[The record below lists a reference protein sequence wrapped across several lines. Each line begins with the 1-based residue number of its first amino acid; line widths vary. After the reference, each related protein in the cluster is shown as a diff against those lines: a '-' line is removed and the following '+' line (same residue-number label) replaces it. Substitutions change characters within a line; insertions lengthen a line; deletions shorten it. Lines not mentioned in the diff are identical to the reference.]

1 MAKSTPIF
9 RQKKE
14 VLSNKEMVM
23 TGASEYTQY
32 RPFTYFEPKLK
43 NRFVLYLDV
52 QGIYI
57 PTYLVKSATKPG
69 FSYDNIELQYINTKT
84 NFKGK
89 MTWDPIEII
98 LYDPVAAHRFSPRA
112 LNNPFVDPLSS
123 SEDVKNDSSVLVYE
137 WIMSSHSNYLKG
149 KEYALE
155 TYKKTLILE
164 TLMPRT
170 NVQSERWEIHGAYV
184 SAVKWGDLDMSD
196 DSLSTVSVTITYD
209 YALIK
214 DANER
219 KILPYNTGESFGT
232 LNNSIKPLN
241 PAVRPV
247 GLLPKSFRGQGLA

>member
-9 RQKKE
+9 RQKKIDRT
-14 VLSNKEMVM
+14 VAVDS

-32 RPFTYFEPKLK
+32 RPFAYFEPKLK

-69 FSYDNIELQYINTKT
+69 FTYDNIELQYINSKT

-89 MTWDPIEII
+89 MTWDPIEIV

-112 LNNPFVDPLSS
+112 ANNPFVDSLSS
-123 SEDVKNDSSVLVYE
+123 SEEVSNDSSVLIYE
-137 WIMSSHSNYLKG
+137 WIMTTHSNYVEG
-149 KEYALE
+149 REYALE

-170 NVQSERWEIHGAYV
+170 NIQSERWEIHGAYV
-184 SAVKWGDLDMSD
+184 SAVKWGDLDLSD
-196 DSLSTVSVTITYD
+196 DSLSTCSITIMYD

-214 DANER
+214 DANQRKVIPYDKER
-219 KILPYNTGESFGT
+219 INPLATLPD
-232 LNNSIKPLN
+232 SIKSLN
-241 PAVRPV
+241 QKIPSV
-247 GLLPKSFRGQGLA
+247 GLLPRA

>member
-9 RQKKE
+9 RQKKIDRT
-14 VLSNKEMVM
+14 VAVDS

-32 RPFTYFEPKLK
+32 RPFAYFEPKLK

-69 FSYDNIELQYINTKT
+69 FTYDNIELQYINSKT

-89 MTWDPIEII
+89 MTWDPIEIV

-112 LNNPFVDPLSS
+112 ANNPFVDSLSS
-123 SEDVKNDSSVLVYE
+123 SEEVSNDSSVLIYE
-137 WIMSSHSNYLKG
+137 WIMTTHSNYVEG

-170 NVQSERWEIHGAYV
+170 NIQSERWEIHGAYV
-184 SAVKWGDLDMSD
+184 SAVKWGELDLSD
-196 DSLSTVSVTITYD
+196 DSLSTCSITIMYD

-214 DANER
+214 DANQRKVIPYDKER
-219 KILPYNTGESFGT
+219 INPLATLPD
-232 LNNSIKPLN
+232 SIKSLN
-241 PAVRPV
+241 QKIPSV
-247 GLLPKSFRGQGLA
+247 GLLPKA

>member
-9 RQKKE
+9 RQKKIDRT
-14 VLSNKEMVM
+14 VAVDS

-32 RPFTYFEPKLK
+32 RPFAYFEPKLK

-69 FSYDNIELQYINTKT
+69 FTYDNIELQYINSKT

-89 MTWDPIEII
+89 MTWDPIEIV

-112 LNNPFVDPLSS
+112 ANNPFVDSLSS
-123 SEDVKNDSSVLVYE
+123 SEEVSNDSSVLIYE
-137 WIMSSHSNYLKG
+137 WIMNTHSNYVEG
-149 KEYALE
+149 REYALE

-170 NVQSERWEIHGAYV
+170 NIQSERWEIHGAYV
-184 SAVKWGDLDMSD
+184 SAVKWGELDLSD
-196 DSLSTVSVTITYD
+196 DSLSTCSVTIMYD

-214 DANER
+214 DANQRKVIPYDKER
-219 KILPYNTGESFGT
+219 INPLATLPD
-232 LNNSIKPLN
+232 SIKSLN
-241 PAVRPV
+241 QKIPSV
-247 GLLPKSFRGQGLA
+247 GLLPRA

>member
-9 RQKKE
+9 RQKKIDRT
-14 VLSNKEMVM
+14 VAVDS

-32 RPFTYFEPKLK
+32 RPFAYFEPKLK

-57 PTYLVKSATKPG
+57 PSYLVKSATKPG
-69 FSYDNIELQYINTKT
+69 FTYDNIELQYINTKT

-89 MTWDPIEII
+89 MTWDPIEIV

-112 LNNPFVDPLSS
+112 ANNPFVDSLSS
-123 SEDVKNDSSVLVYE
+123 SEEVSNDSSVLIYE
-137 WIMSSHSNYLKG
+137 WIMNTHSNYVEG
-149 KEYALE
+149 REYALE

-170 NVQSERWEIHGAYV
+170 NIQSERWEIHGAYV
-184 SAVKWGDLDMSD
+184 SAVKWGELDLSD
-196 DSLSTVSVTITYD
+196 DSLSTCSVTIMYD

-214 DANER
+214 DANQRKVIPYDKER
-219 KILPYNTGESFGT
+219 INPLATLPD
-232 LNNSIKPLN
+232 SIKSLN
-241 PAVRPV
+241 QKIPSV
-247 GLLPKSFRGQGLA
+247 GLLPRA

>member
-1 MAKSTPIF
+1 MAKSTPVF
-9 RQKKE
+9 RKKKE
-14 VLSNKEMVM
+14 ILSQEAVIS
-23 TGASEYTQY
+23 GAPEYTQY
-32 RPFTYFEPKLK
+32 RPFAYFEPKLK

-69 FSYDNIELQYINTKT
+69 FSYENIELQYINTKT

-89 MTWDPIEII
+89 MTWDPIEIV

-112 LNNPFVDPLSS
+112 SANLEVDALSS
-123 SEDVKNDSSVLVYE
+123 SEDVQNDSSVLVYE
-137 WIMSSHSNYLKG
+137 WIMGSHSNYVEG
-149 KEYALE
+149 REYALE
-155 TYKKTLILE
+155 TYKKTLVLE

-196 DSLSTVSVTITYD
+196 DSLSTVSVTIMYD

-219 KILPYNTGESFGT
+219 KILPYFNKIPSDVS
-232 LNNSIKPLN
+232 NIISAHQK
-241 PAVRPV
+241 
-247 GLLPKSFRGQGLA
+247 GLLSI

>member
-9 RQKKE
+9 RQKKIDRS
-14 VLSNKEMVM
+14 VAIDT

-32 RPFTYFEPKLK
+32 RPFAYFEPKLK

-57 PTYLVKSATKPG
+57 PSYLVKSATKPG
-69 FSYDNIELQYINTKT
+69 FTYDNIELQYINTKT

-89 MTWDPIEII
+89 MTWDPIEVV

-112 LNNPFVDPLSS
+112 ANNPFVDPLSS
-123 SEDVKNDSSVLVYE
+123 SEEVSNDSSVLIYE
-137 WIMSSHSNYLKG
+137 WILNTHSNYIG
-149 KEYALE
+149 GREYALE
-155 TYKKTLILE
+155 TYKKTLVLE

-170 NVQSERWEIHGAYV
+170 NIQSERWEIHGAYV
-184 SAVKWGDLDMSD
+184 SSVKWGELDLSD
-196 DSLSTVSVTITYD
+196 DSLSTCSITIMYD

-219 KILPYNTGESFGT
+219 KVLPYNGDSIF
-232 LNNSIKPLN
+232 NKIKPESII
-241 PAVRPV
+241 PAS
-247 GLLPKSFRGQGLA
+247 LRGQGLA

>member
-9 RQKKE
+9 RQKKIDRT
-14 VLSNKEMVM
+14 VAVDS

-32 RPFTYFEPKLK
+32 RPFAYFEPKLK

-69 FSYDNIELQYINTKT
+69 FTYDNIELQYINSKT

-89 MTWDPIEII
+89 MTWDPIEIV

-112 LNNPFVDPLSS
+112 ANNPFVDSLSS
-123 SEDVKNDSSVLVYE
+123 SEEVSNDSSVLIYE
-137 WIMSSHSNYLKG
+137 WIMNTHSNYVEG
-149 KEYALE
+149 REYALE

-170 NVQSERWEIHGAYV
+170 NIQSERWEIHGAYV
-184 SAVKWGDLDMSD
+184 SAVKWGELDLSD
-196 DSLSTVSVTITYD
+196 DSLSTCSITIMYD

-214 DANER
+214 DANQRKVIPYDKER
-219 KILPYNTGESFGT
+219 INPLATLPD
-232 LNNSIKPLN
+232 SIKSLN
-241 PAVRPV
+241 QKIPSV
-247 GLLPKSFRGQGLA
+247 GLLPRA

>member
-9 RQKKE
+9 RQKKIDRT
-14 VLSNKEMVM
+14 VAVDS

-32 RPFTYFEPKLK
+32 RPFAYFEPKLK

-57 PTYLVKSATKPG
+57 PSYLVKSATKPG
-69 FSYDNIELQYINTKT
+69 FTYDNIELQYINSKT

-89 MTWDPIEII
+89 MTWDPIEIV

-112 LNNPFVDPLSS
+112 ANNPFVDSLSS
-123 SEDVKNDSSVLVYE
+123 SEEVSNDSSVLIYE
-137 WIMSSHSNYLKG
+137 WIMNTHSNYVEG

-170 NVQSERWEIHGAYV
+170 NIQSERWEIHGAYV
-184 SAVKWGDLDMSD
+184 SAVKWGDLDLSD
-196 DSLSTVSVTITYD
+196 DSLSTCTVTIMYD

-214 DANER
+214 DANQRKVIPYDKER
-219 KILPYNTGESFGT
+219 INPLATLPD
-232 LNNSIKPLN
+232 SIKSLN
-241 PAVRPV
+241 QKIPSV
-247 GLLPKSFRGQGLA
+247 GLLPRA

>member
-9 RQKKE
+9 RQKKIDRT
-14 VLSNKEMVM
+14 VAVDS

-32 RPFTYFEPKLK
+32 RPFAYFEPKLK

-69 FSYDNIELQYINTKT
+69 FTYDNIELQYINSKT

-89 MTWDPIEII
+89 MTWDPIEIV

-112 LNNPFVDPLSS
+112 ANNPFVDSLSS
-123 SEDVKNDSSVLVYE
+123 SEEVSNDSSVLIYE
-137 WIMSSHSNYLKG
+137 WIMTTHSNYVEG

-170 NVQSERWEIHGAYV
+170 NIQSERWEIHGAYV
-184 SAVKWGDLDMSD
+184 SAVKWGELDLSD
-196 DSLSTVSVTITYD
+196 DSLSTCSVTIMYD

-214 DANER
+214 DANQRKVIPYDKER
-219 KILPYNTGESFGT
+219 INPLATLPD
-232 LNNSIKPLN
+232 SIKSLN
-241 PAVRPV
+241 QKIPSV
-247 GLLPKSFRGQGLA
+247 GLLPRA

>member
-9 RQKKE
+9 RQKKIDRT
-14 VLSNKEMVM
+14 VAVDS

-32 RPFTYFEPKLK
+32 RPFAYFEPKLK

-57 PTYLVKSATKPG
+57 PSYLVKSATKPG
-69 FSYDNIELQYINTKT
+69 FTYDNIELQYINSKT

-89 MTWDPIEII
+89 MTWDPIEIV

-112 LNNPFVDPLSS
+112 ANNPFVDSLSS
-123 SEDVKNDSSVLVYE
+123 SEEVSNDSSVLIYE
-137 WIMSSHSNYLKG
+137 WIMNTHSNYVEG
-149 KEYALE
+149 REYALE

-170 NVQSERWEIHGAYV
+170 NIQSERWEIHGAYV
-184 SAVKWGDLDMSD
+184 SAVKWGELDLSD
-196 DSLSTVSVTITYD
+196 DSLSTCSVTIMYD

-214 DANER
+214 DANQRKVIPYDKER
-219 KILPYNTGESFGT
+219 INPLATLPD
-232 LNNSIKPLN
+232 SIKSLN
-241 PAVRPV
+241 QKIPSV
-247 GLLPKSFRGQGLA
+247 GLLPRA

>member
-9 RQKKE
+9 RQKKIDKT
-14 VLSNKEMVM
+14 VAFDS

-32 RPFTYFEPKLK
+32 RPFAYFEPKLK

-89 MTWDPIEII
+89 MTWDPIEIV
-98 LYDPVAAHRFSPRA
+98 LYDPVAAHTFSPKA

-123 SEDVKNDSSVLVYE
+123 SEDVNNDSSVLVYE

-149 KEYALE
+149 REYALE

-170 NVQSERWEIHGAYV
+170 NIQSERWEIHGAYV

-219 KILPYNTGESFGT
+219 KVIPYNKERINPLQT
-232 LNNSIKPLN
+232 LPDSIKSLN
-241 PAVRPV
+241 QKIPSV
-247 GLLPKSFRGQGLA
+247 GLLPRA

>member
-9 RQKKE
+9 RQKKIDRT
-14 VLSNKEMVM
+14 VAVDS

-32 RPFTYFEPKLK
+32 RPFAYFEPKLK

-57 PTYLVKSATKPG
+57 PSYLVKSATKPG
-69 FSYDNIELQYINTKT
+69 FTYDNIELQYINSKT

-89 MTWDPIEII
+89 MTWDPIEIV

-112 LNNPFVDPLSS
+112 ANNPFVDSLSS
-123 SEDVKNDSSVLVYE
+123 SEEVSNDSSVLIYE
-137 WIMSSHSNYLKG
+137 WIMTTHSNYVEG
-149 KEYALE
+149 REYALE

-170 NVQSERWEIHGAYV
+170 NIQSERWEIHGAYV
-184 SAVKWGDLDMSD
+184 SAVKWGELDLSD
-196 DSLSTVSVTITYD
+196 DSLSTCSVTIMYD

-214 DANER
+214 DANQR
-219 KILPYNTGESFGT
+219 KVIPYNKERINPLAT
-232 LNNSIKPLN
+232 LPDSIKSLN
-241 PAVRPV
+241 QKIPSV
-247 GLLPKSFRGQGLA
+247 GLLPRA

>member
-9 RQKKE
+9 RQKKIDRT
-14 VLSNKEMVM
+14 VAVDS

-32 RPFTYFEPKLK
+32 RPFAYFEPKLK
-43 NRFVLYLDV
+43 NRFVLYSDV

-69 FSYDNIELQYINTKT
+69 FTYDNIELQYINSKT

-89 MTWDPIEII
+89 MTWDPIEIV

-112 LNNPFVDPLSS
+112 ANNPFVDSLSS
-123 SEDVKNDSSVLVYE
+123 SEEVSNDSSVLIYE
-137 WIMSSHSNYLKG
+137 WIMTTHSNYVEG

-170 NVQSERWEIHGAYV
+170 NIQSERWEIHGAYV
-184 SAVKWGDLDMSD
+184 SAVKWGELDLSD
-196 DSLSTVSVTITYD
+196 DSLSTCSITIMYD

-214 DANER
+214 DANQRKVIPYDKER
-219 KILPYNTGESFGT
+219 INPLATLPD
-232 LNNSIKPLN
+232 SIKSLN
-241 PAVRPV
+241 QKIPSV
-247 GLLPKSFRGQGLA
+247 GLLPRA

>member
-9 RQKKE
+9 RQKKIDRT
-14 VLSNKEMVM
+14 VAIDT

-32 RPFTYFEPKLK
+32 RPFAYFEPKLK

-57 PTYLVKSATKPG
+57 PSYLVKSATKPG
-69 FSYDNIELQYINTKT
+69 FTYDNIELQYINTKT

-89 MTWDPIEII
+89 MTWDPIEIV

-112 LNNPFVDPLSS
+112 SNNPFVDPLSS
-123 SEDVKNDSSVLVYE
+123 SEEVSNDSSVLIYE
-137 WIMSSHSNYLKG
+137 WILNTHSNYIEG
-149 KEYALE
+149 REYALE

-170 NVQSERWEIHGAYV
+170 NIQSERWEIHGAYV
-184 SAVKWGDLDMSD
+184 SSVKWGDLDLSD
-196 DSLSTVSVTITYD
+196 DSLSTCSVTIMYD

-219 KILPYNTGESFGT
+219 KVLPYNGDSIF
-232 LNNSIKPLN
+232 NKIKPESII
-241 PAVRPV
+241 PAS
-247 GLLPKSFRGQGLA
+247 LRGQGLA

>member
-9 RQKKE
+9 RQKKIDRT
-14 VLSNKEMVM
+14 VAVDS

-32 RPFTYFEPKLK
+32 RPFAYFEPKLK

-69 FSYDNIELQYINTKT
+69 FTYDNIELQYINSKT

-89 MTWDPIEII
+89 MTWDPIEIV

-112 LNNPFVDPLSS
+112 ANNPFVDSLSS
-123 SEDVKNDSSVLVYE
+123 SEEVSNDSSVLIYE
-137 WIMSSHSNYLKG
+137 WIMTTHSNYVEG
-149 KEYALE
+149 REYALE

-170 NVQSERWEIHGAYV
+170 NIQSERWEIHGAYV
-184 SAVKWGDLDMSD
+184 SAVKWGELDLSD
-196 DSLSTVSVTITYD
+196 DSLSTCSITIMYD

-214 DANER
+214 DANQRKVIPYDKER
-219 KILPYNTGESFGT
+219 INPLATLPD
-232 LNNSIKPLN
+232 SIKSLN
-241 PAVRPV
+241 QKIPSV
-247 GLLPKSFRGQGLA
+247 GLLPRA

>member
-9 RQKKE
+9 RQKKIDRT
-14 VLSNKEMVM
+14 VAIDS

-32 RPFTYFEPKLK
+32 RPFAYFEPKLK

-57 PTYLVKSATKPG
+57 PSYLVKSATKPG
-69 FSYDNIELQYINTKT
+69 FTYDNIELQYINTKT

-89 MTWDPIEII
+89 MTWDPIEIV

-112 LNNPFVDPLSS
+112 ANNPFVDSLSS

-137 WIMSSHSNYLKG
+137 WIMNSHSNYLKG

-196 DSLSTVSVTITYD
+196 DSLSTVSVTIMYD

-214 DANER
+214 DANEQ
-219 KILPYNTGESFGT
+219 KVLPYS
-232 LNNSIKPLN
+232 
-241 PAVRPV
+241 A
-247 GLLPKSFRGQGLA
+247 KSFNELENMANTMRRFTS

>member
-9 RQKKE
+9 RQKKIDRT
-14 VLSNKEMVM
+14 VAVDS

-32 RPFTYFEPKLK
+32 RPFAYFEPKLK

-69 FSYDNIELQYINTKT
+69 FTYDNIELQYINSKT

-89 MTWDPIEII
+89 MTWDPIEIV

-112 LNNPFVDPLSS
+112 ANNPFVDSLSS
-123 SEDVKNDSSVLVYE
+123 SEEVSNDSSVLIYE
-137 WIMSSHSNYLKG
+137 WIMTTHSNYVEG

-170 NVQSERWEIHGAYV
+170 NIQSERWEIHGAYV
-184 SAVKWGDLDMSD
+184 SAVKWGELDLSD
-196 DSLSTVSVTITYD
+196 DSLSTCSITIMYD

-214 DANER
+214 DANQRKVIPYDKER
-219 KILPYNTGESFGT
+219 INPLATLPD
-232 LNNSIKPLN
+232 SIKSLN
-241 PAVRPV
+241 QKIPSV
-247 GLLPKSFRGQGLA
+247 GLLPRA

>member
-9 RQKKE
+9 RQKKIDRS
-14 VLSNKEMVM
+14 VAIDT

-32 RPFTYFEPKLK
+32 RPFAYFEPKLK

-57 PTYLVKSATKPG
+57 PSYLVKSATKPG
-69 FSYDNIELQYINTKT
+69 FTYDNIELQYINTKT

-89 MTWDPIEII
+89 MTWDPIEIV

-112 LNNPFVDPLSS
+112 ANNPFVDPLSS
-123 SEDVKNDSSVLVYE
+123 SEEVSNDSSVLIYE
-137 WIMSSHSNYLKG
+137 WILNTHSNYIG
-149 KEYALE
+149 GREYALE
-155 TYKKTLILE
+155 TYKKTLVLE

-170 NVQSERWEIHGAYV
+170 NIQSERWEIHGAYV
-184 SAVKWGDLDMSD
+184 SAVKWGDLDLSD
-196 DSLSTVSVTITYD
+196 DSLSTCSITIMYD

-219 KILPYNTGESFGT
+219 KVLPYNGDSIF
-232 LNNSIKPLN
+232 NKIKPESII
-241 PAVRPV
+241 PAS
-247 GLLPKSFRGQGLA
+247 LRGQALA

>member
-9 RQKKE
+9 RQKKIDRT
-14 VLSNKEMVM
+14 VAVDS

-32 RPFTYFEPKLK
+32 RPFAYFEPKLK

-69 FSYDNIELQYINTKT
+69 FTYDNIELQYINSKT
-84 NFKGK
+84 NFNGK
-89 MTWDPIEII
+89 MTWDPIEIV

-112 LNNPFVDPLSS
+112 ANNPFVDSLSS
-123 SEDVKNDSSVLVYE
+123 SEEVSNDSSVLIYE
-137 WIMSSHSNYLKG
+137 WIMTTHSNYVEG

-170 NVQSERWEIHGAYV
+170 NIQSERWEIHGAYV
-184 SAVKWGDLDMSD
+184 SAVKWGELDLSD
-196 DSLSTVSVTITYD
+196 DSLSTCSITIMYD

-214 DANER
+214 DANQRKVIPYDKER
-219 KILPYNTGESFGT
+219 INPLATLPD
-232 LNNSIKPLN
+232 SIKSLN
-241 PAVRPV
+241 QKIPSV
-247 GLLPKSFRGQGLA
+247 GLLPRA

>member
-9 RQKKE
+9 RQKKIDRS
-14 VLSNKEMVM
+14 VAIDT

-32 RPFTYFEPKLK
+32 RPFAYFEPKLK

-57 PTYLVKSATKPG
+57 PSYLVKSATKPG
-69 FSYDNIELQYINTKT
+69 FTYDNIELQYINTKT

-89 MTWDPIEII
+89 MTWDPIEIV

-112 LNNPFVDPLSS
+112 ANNPFVDPLSS
-123 SEDVKNDSSVLVYE
+123 SEEVSNDSSVLIYE
-137 WIMSSHSNYLKG
+137 WILNTHSNYIG
-149 KEYALE
+149 GREYALE
-155 TYKKTLILE
+155 TYKKTLVLE

-170 NVQSERWEIHGAYV
+170 NIQSERWEIHGAYV
-184 SAVKWGDLDMSD
+184 SAVKWGDLDLSD
-196 DSLSTVSVTITYD
+196 DSLSTCSITIMYD

-219 KILPYNTGESFGT
+219 KVLPYNGDSIF
-232 LNNSIKPLN
+232 NKIKPESII
-241 PAVRPV
+241 PAS
-247 GLLPKSFRGQGLA
+247 LRGQGLA

>member
-9 RQKKE
+9 RQKKIDRT
-14 VLSNKEMVM
+14 VAVDS

-32 RPFTYFEPKLK
+32 RPFAYFEPKLK

-69 FSYDNIELQYINTKT
+69 FTYDNIELQYINSKT

-89 MTWDPIEII
+89 MTWDPIEIV

-112 LNNPFVDPLSS
+112 ANNPFVDSLSS
-123 SEDVKNDSSVLVYE
+123 SEEVSNDSSVLIYE
-137 WIMSSHSNYLKG
+137 WIMTTHSNYVEG

-170 NVQSERWEIHGAYV
+170 NIQSERWEIHGAYV
-184 SAVKWGDLDMSD
+184 SAVKWGELDLSD
-196 DSLSTVSVTITYD
+196 DSLSTCSITIMYD

-214 DANER
+214 DANQRKAIPYDKER
-219 KILPYNTGESFGT
+219 INPLATLPD
-232 LNNSIKPLN
+232 SIKSLN
-241 PAVRPV
+241 QKIPSV
-247 GLLPKSFRGQGLA
+247 GLLPRA

>member
-9 RQKKE
+9 RQKKIDRT
-14 VLSNKEMVM
+14 VAVDS

-32 RPFTYFEPKLK
+32 RPFAYFEPKLK

-69 FSYDNIELQYINTKT
+69 FTYDNIELQYINSKT

-89 MTWDPIEII
+89 MTWDPIEIV

-112 LNNPFVDPLSS
+112 ANNPFVDSLSS
-123 SEDVKNDSSVLVYE
+123 SEEVSNDSSVLIYE
-137 WIMSSHSNYLKG
+137 WIMTTHSNYVEG
-149 KEYALE
+149 REYALE

-170 NVQSERWEIHGAYV
+170 NIQSERWEIHGAYV
-184 SAVKWGDLDMSD
+184 SAVKWGELDLSD
-196 DSLSTVSVTITYD
+196 DSLSTCSVTIMYD

-214 DANER
+214 DANQRKVIPYDKER
-219 KILPYNTGESFGT
+219 INPLATLPD
-232 LNNSIKPLN
+232 SIKSLN
-241 PAVRPV
+241 QKIPSV
-247 GLLPKSFRGQGLA
+247 GLLPRA

>member
-9 RQKKE
+9 RQKKIDRT
-14 VLSNKEMVM
+14 VAVDS

-32 RPFTYFEPKLK
+32 RPFAYFEPKLK

-57 PTYLVKSATKPG
+57 PSYLVKSATKPG
-69 FSYDNIELQYINTKT
+69 FTYDNIELQYINTKT

-89 MTWDPIEII
+89 MTWDPIEIV

-112 LNNPFVDPLSS
+112 ANNPFVDSLSS
-123 SEDVKNDSSVLVYE
+123 SEEVSNDSSVLIYE
-137 WIMSSHSNYLKG
+137 WIMNTHSNYVEG

-170 NVQSERWEIHGAYV
+170 NIQSERWEIHGAYV
-184 SAVKWGDLDMSD
+184 SAVKWGELDLSD
-196 DSLSTVSVTITYD
+196 DSLSTCSVTIMYD

-214 DANER
+214 DANQR
-219 KILPYNTGESFGT
+219 KVIPYNKERINPLAT
-232 LNNSIKPLN
+232 LPDSIKSLN
-241 PAVRPV
+241 QKIPSV
-247 GLLPKSFRGQGLA
+247 GLLPRA

>member
-9 RQKKE
+9 IQKKIDRT
-14 VLSNKEMVM
+14 VAVDS

-32 RPFTYFEPKLK
+32 RPFAYFEPKLK

-57 PTYLVKSATKPG
+57 PSYLVKSATKPG
-69 FSYDNIELQYINTKT
+69 FTYDNIELQYINSKT

-89 MTWDPIEII
+89 MTWDPIEIV

-112 LNNPFVDPLSS
+112 ANNPFVDSLSS
-123 SEDVKNDSSVLVYE
+123 SEEVSNDSSVLIYE
-137 WIMSSHSNYLKG
+137 WIMNTHSNYVEG
-149 KEYALE
+149 REYALE

-170 NVQSERWEIHGAYV
+170 NIQSERWEIHGAYV
-184 SAVKWGDLDMSD
+184 SAVKWGELDLSD
-196 DSLSTVSVTITYD
+196 DSLSTCSVTIMYD

-214 DANER
+214 DANQR
-219 KILPYNTGESFGT
+219 KVIPYNKERINPLAT
-232 LNNSIKPLN
+232 LPDSIKSLN
-241 PAVRPV
+241 QKIPSV
-247 GLLPKSFRGQGLA
+247 GLLPRA

>member
-9 RQKKE
+9 RQKKIDRT
-14 VLSNKEMVM
+14 VAVDS

-32 RPFTYFEPKLK
+32 RPFAYFEPKLK

-69 FSYDNIELQYINTKT
+69 FTYDNIELQYINSKT

-89 MTWDPIEII
+89 MTWDPIEIV

-112 LNNPFVDPLSS
+112 ANNPFVDSLSS
-123 SEDVKNDSSVLVYE
+123 SEEVSNDSSVLIYE
-137 WIMSSHSNYLKG
+137 WIMNTHSNYVEG

-170 NVQSERWEIHGAYV
+170 NIQSERWEIHGAYV
-184 SAVKWGDLDMSD
+184 SAVKWGELDLSD
-196 DSLSTVSVTITYD
+196 DSLSTCSVTIMYD

-214 DANER
+214 DANQR
-219 KILPYNTGESFGT
+219 KVIPYNKERINPLAT
-232 LNNSIKPLN
+232 LPDSIKSLN
-241 PAVRPV
+241 QKIPSV
-247 GLLPKSFRGQGLA
+247 GLLPRA

>member
-9 RQKKE
+9 RQKKIDRT
-14 VLSNKEMVM
+14 VAVDS

-32 RPFTYFEPKLK
+32 RPFAYFEPKLK

-69 FSYDNIELQYINTKT
+69 FTYDNIELQYINTKT

-89 MTWDPIEII
+89 MTWDPIEIV

-112 LNNPFVDPLSS
+112 ANNPFVDSLSS
-123 SEDVKNDSSVLVYE
+123 SEEVSNDSSVLIYE
-137 WIMSSHSNYLKG
+137 WIMTTHSNYVEG
-149 KEYALE
+149 REYALE

-170 NVQSERWEIHGAYV
+170 NIQSERWEIHGAYV
-184 SAVKWGDLDMSD
+184 SAVKWGELDLSD
-196 DSLSTVSVTITYD
+196 DSLSTCSVTTSGTMTVTTSYTGFTIVFGSS
-209 YALIK
+209 A
-214 DANER
+214 
-219 KILPYNTGESFGT
+219 TGELSVYGF
-232 LNNSIKPLN
+232 NK
-241 PAVRPV
+241 
-247 GLLPKSFRGQGLA
+247 

>member
-9 RQKKE
+9 RQKKIDRT
-14 VLSNKEMVM
+14 VAVDS

-32 RPFTYFEPKLK
+32 RPFAYFEPKLK

-69 FSYDNIELQYINTKT
+69 FTYDNIELQYINSKT

-89 MTWDPIEII
+89 MTWDPIEIV

-112 LNNPFVDPLSS
+112 ANNPFVDSLSS
-123 SEDVKNDSSVLVYE
+123 SEEVSNDSSVLIYE
-137 WIMSSHSNYLKG
+137 WIMTTHSNYVEG
-149 KEYALE
+149 REYALE

-170 NVQSERWEIHGAYV
+170 NIQSERWEIHGAYV
-184 SAVKWGDLDMSD
+184 SAVKWGDLDLSD
-196 DSLSTVSVTITYD
+196 DSLSTCSITIMYD

-214 DANER
+214 DANQRKVIPCDKER
-219 KILPYNTGESFGT
+219 INPLATLPD
-232 LNNSIKPLN
+232 SIKSLN
-241 PAVRPV
+241 QKIPSV
-247 GLLPKSFRGQGLA
+247 GLLPRA

>member
-9 RQKKE
+9 RQKKIDRT
-14 VLSNKEMVM
+14 VAVDS

-32 RPFTYFEPKLK
+32 RPFAYFEPKLK

-57 PTYLVKSATKPG
+57 PSYLVKSATKPG
-69 FSYDNIELQYINTKT
+69 FTYDNIELQYINSKT

-89 MTWDPIEII
+89 MTWDPIEIV

-112 LNNPFVDPLSS
+112 ANNPFVDSLSS
-123 SEDVKNDSSVLVYE
+123 SEEVSNDSSVLIYE
-137 WIMSSHSNYLKG
+137 WIMNTHSNYVEG
-149 KEYALE
+149 REYALE

-170 NVQSERWEIHGAYV
+170 NIQSERWEIHGAYV
-184 SAVKWGDLDMSD
+184 SAVKWGELDLSD
-196 DSLSTVSVTITYD
+196 DSLSTCSVTIMYD

-214 DANER
+214 DANQR
-219 KILPYNTGESFGT
+219 KVIPYNKERINPLAT
-232 LNNSIKPLN
+232 LPDSIKSLN
-241 PAVRPV
+241 QKIPSV
-247 GLLPKSFRGQGLA
+247 GLLPRA

>member
-9 RQKKE
+9 RQKE
-14 VLSNKEMVM
+14 IDRTVAADS
-23 TGASEYTQY
+23 TSASEYTQY
-32 RPFTYFEPKLK
+32 RPFSYFEPKLK

-57 PTYLVKSATKPG
+57 PTYLVKSVTKPG
-69 FSYDNIELQYINTKT
+69 FSYENIELQYINTKT

-89 MTWDPIEII
+89 ITWDPIEIV

-112 LNNPFVDPLSS
+112 LTNPFVDPLSS

-137 WIMSSHSNYLKG
+137 WIMNTHSNYVEG

-170 NVQSERWEIHGAYV
+170 NMQSERWEIHGAYV
-184 SAVKWGDLDMSD
+184 SAVKWGELDMSD
-196 DSLSTVSVTITYD
+196 DSLSTVSVTIMYD

-219 KILPYNTGESFGT
+219 KVIPYNTAEDPIQR
-232 LNNSIKPLN
+232 L
-241 PAVRPV
+241 
-247 GLLPKSFRGQGLA
+247 GLLQKALTM